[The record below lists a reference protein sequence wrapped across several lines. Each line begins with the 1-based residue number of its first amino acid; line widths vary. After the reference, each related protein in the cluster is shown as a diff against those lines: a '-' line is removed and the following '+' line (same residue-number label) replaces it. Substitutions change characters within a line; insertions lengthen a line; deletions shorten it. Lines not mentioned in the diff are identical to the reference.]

1 MTHNAD
7 LGKDK
12 SLQAMDNAFVFALG
26 LHAWRVLCHIQ
37 RCVVSKATF
46 NIDLQTL
53 AMMVGAHC
61 SRAIL
66 VEHSI
71 LLFFIHAALVNLTLA
86 SRVLRALA
94 S

>member
-1 MTHNAD
+1 
-7 LGKDK
+7 
-12 SLQAMDNAFVFALG
+12 
-26 LHAWRVLCHIQ
+26 
-37 RCVVSKATF
+37 VSKATF

-53 AMMVGAHC
+53 AMVVGAH
-61 SRAIL
+61 SGGAIL